1 MMLSKSKYVRGTN
14 CPKSLWLYVYKKDQQ
29 VISESTQLV
38 FSRGTDVGKLAQEY
52 FPNGKLAVLED
63 YPNAESAKRTQ
74 EFIQQGFETIYEATF
89 IFDNTLVAVDILH
102 RENGKW
108 SFYEVKS
115 TNSTKPQH
123 LIDVAVQ
130 YYVLVG
136 SGLQVGNAY
145 LMHFNRDYVRM
156 GDINVKE
163 LFIADS
169 ILQEVLQKQTEV
181 KENIPL
187 LLFMLQGQEPTIEMG
202 NYCHDP
208 YECDFQEYCKS
219 FIAKVEPVELSS
231 LPIVNEVEVRRFV
244 NTIEYPV
251 CHLDFET
258 IMPGVPIFNESRPYQ
273 QIPFQYSLHFQE
285 SKESEIK
292 HYAYLAPSDLNIDP
306 RFGLI
311 KQMIEELKDAKTILV
326 YNIAFERTRIKE
338 LMRDF
343 PEFENELQS
352 IDDRLMDLIIP
363 FRKKF
368 YRTETMEGSSSIK
381 KVLPALCPD
390 LSYNELEI
398 GNGMDASNAFLDLYY
413 TNDEKYKENVRQNL
427 LNYCHLDTLAM
438 VKILEV
444 LNNV

>member
-29 VISESTQLV
+29 VISESAQLV

-74 EFIQQGFETIYEATF
+74 EFIQQGIETIYEATF

-136 SGLQVGNAY
+136 SGLQVENAY
-145 LMHFNRDYVRM
+145 LMHFNRDYIRR

-169 ILQEVLQKQTEV
+169 ILKEVLQKQTEV

-187 LLFMLQGQEPTIEMG
+187 LLSMLQGQEPTIEMG
-202 NYCHDP
+202 SYCHDP

-219 FIAKVEPVELSS
+219 LRPKVEPVELSS

-343 PEFENELQS
+343 PEFEEELQS
-352 IDDRLMDLIIP
+352 IDDRLMDLIVP

-368 YRTETMEGSSSIK
+368 YTTETMEGSASIK
-381 KVLPALCPD
+381 KVLPALCPN

-413 TNDEKYKENVRQNL
+413 SNDEKYKETVRQNL

>member
-29 VISESTQLV
+29 VISESAQLV

-74 EFIQQGFETIYEATF
+74 EFIQQGIETIYEATF

-123 LIDVAVQ
+123 VIDVAVQ

-136 SGLQVGNAY
+136 SGLQVENAY
-145 LMHFNRDYVRM
+145 LMHFNRDYVRR